1 MTDLV
6 NQSQQSSL
14 ELSLSAEQ
22 EVAFNKYINKENIF
36 ITGPGGAGKTELIR
50 KIYKHA
56 TTNNKHIQVCALTGC
71 AALLLRCKAKTI
83 HSWSGIGLGAGTIDA
98 NVDKVSKNYFKRKMW
113 RETRVLI
120 VDEVSMMSKKIF
132 EMLDLIGKTIK
143 KSNKP
148 FGGIQLIFSGDFYQL
163 PPVGNK
169 DEPET
174 GQFCFESEV
183 WLKTFTTANHIQL
196 IKIFR
201 QTDPVYSAI
210 LNQLREGRL
219 KRSSVNILEQQVNK
233 TFATDAIA
241 MPTKLYPV
249 RNKVEQINNGEMEKL
264 TGDIKT
270 YESQFLLNLPMT
282 ANEQLTRALFTEDQI
297 ETELNYIQNN
307 LICDRDLQLK
317 PGAQVMCVVNIELS
331 NGTILCN
338 GSQGIVTRINELKL
352 PVVRYNNGGEVTMTP
367 HVWQSENI
375 PGIGVSQIPLILAWA
390 LTIHKSQGATI
401 DSAEIDV
408 GSSVFE
414 CGQTYVALSRV
425 KSLEGLYLTSFD
437 INKIKINRKVR
448 DFYAAI
454 DEAQRGALMQEV
466 SGPAIKGPEEFVKKE
481 ENIEGDPNNTVRVIK
496 LY

>member
-183 WLKTFTTANHIQL
+183 WLKTFSTANHIQL

-264 TGDIKT
+264 TGDSKT
-270 YESQFLLNLPMT
+270 Y
-282 ANEQLTRALFTEDQI
+282 
-297 ETELNYIQNN
+297 
-307 LICDRDLQLK
+307 
-317 PGAQVMCVVNIELS
+317 
-331 NGTILCN
+331 
-338 GSQGIVTRINELKL
+338 
-352 PVVRYNNGGEVTMTP
+352 
-367 HVWQSENI
+367 
-375 PGIGVSQIPLILAWA
+375 
-390 LTIHKSQGATI
+390 
-401 DSAEIDV
+401 
-408 GSSVFE
+408 
-414 CGQTYVALSRV
+414 
-425 KSLEGLYLTSFD
+425 
-437 INKIKINRKVR
+437 
-448 DFYAAI
+448 
-454 DEAQRGALMQEV
+454 
-466 SGPAIKGPEEFVKKE
+466 
-481 ENIEGDPNNTVRVIK
+481 
-496 LY
+496 